1 MMITFS
7 KRKKW
12 VSYSLSSRRRGS
24 KGDWIFIN
32 TPNSDAHTEERLL
45 EWIETQPD
53 REFQL
58 ERTTTTVDT
67 TVLKAQSHE

>member
-1 MMITFS
+1 
-7 KRKKW
+7 
-12 VSYSLSSRRRGS
+12 VSYAISSRRRGS
-24 KGDWIFIN
+24 RGDWIFIN

-58 ERTTTTVDT
+58 ERTTTITETV
-67 TVLKAQSHE
+67 VLHAQT